1 VSDKGEL
8 ERGAQT
14 QNNRCGYVAIIGRP
28 NVGKSTL
35 LNRLLGQKLAITSHK
50 PQTTRHTILGVS
62 TLPGGQ
68 ILFVDTPGLHRRGGN
83 ALNRYL
89 NRAARSILADV
100 DLVLFVV
107 EALQFTD
114 EDAAALSEIASAG
127 TPAIVAVNKTDRVA
141 DKTRLLP
148 YLEALAARHGFV
160 DMVPVSAI
168 NGQQTDRLE
177 SAVMAALPLG
187 ENLFPADQLTDRS
200 ERFLA
205 AELLREQL
213 TQRYGKELPYRTTVE
228 IESFKLEPLPG
239 AGNDA
244 ETRARIHALIWVERE
259 SQKAIIIGRRGE
271 ALKAAASQARLE
283 MQKLFGRPVHLEVWV
298 KVKRSWSS
306 DEAALASLGYGEY

>member
-1 VSDKGEL
+1 VSEKDQP
-8 ERGAQT
+8 ERPAEAGG
-14 QNNRCGYVAIIGRP
+14 NRCGYVAIIGRP

-107 EALQFTD
+107 EALQFSD
-114 EDAAALSEIASAG
+114 EDSAALAEIASAG
-127 TPAIVAVNKTDRVA
+127 TPAVVAVNKTDRVV

-148 YLEALAARHGFV
+148 YLQALSGRHRFL
-160 DMVPVSAI
+160 DIVPVSAI
-168 NGQQTDRLE
+168 NGQQVDRLE

-213 TQRYGKELPYRTTVE
+213 MQRYGKELPYRTTVE
-228 IESFKLEPLPG
+228 IESFKLEAVQDMG
-239 AGNDA
+239 GEA
-244 ETRARIHALIWVERE
+244 EPRAHIHALIWVERE

-298 KVKRSWSS
+298 KVKQSWSS